1 MPKETAKR
9 SPKEEGEKKTR
20 RSKKDADTPKRGL
33 SAYMFFSKENRNT
46 VKEENPEA
54 TFGELGKILGAKWKA
69 MDEKEKEPYVEMAA
83 KDKKRYED
91 EKAALE

>member
-54 TFGELGKILGAKWKA
+54 TFGKFFLI
-69 MDEKEKEPYVEMAA
+69 
-83 KDKKRYED
+83 
-91 EKAALE
+91 